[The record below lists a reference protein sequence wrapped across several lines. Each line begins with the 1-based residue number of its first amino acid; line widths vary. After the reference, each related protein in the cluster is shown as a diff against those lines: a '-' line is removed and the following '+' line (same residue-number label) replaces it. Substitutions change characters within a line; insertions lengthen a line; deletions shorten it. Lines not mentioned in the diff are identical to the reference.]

1 MLTRVGAMDVS
12 FFFTAQTCFQKSEVQ
27 EIQALIVLSY
37 ETFLMAFM
45 QLLYGPALSPY
56 SNPQGWQ
63 E

>member
-1 MLTRVGAMDVS
+1 MDVS